1 MYAHSSPHRNKDAI
15 LARELELEARNFD
28 AAAPVATASSD
39 DGLSELETL
48 FGRELDDEEVE
59 FMKYVVHSSIH
70 LFLFL
75 ADTNIVRRALEARLG
90 LGSLGSLLG
99 KGATEV
105 AGKGASAAEAGAVS
119 GIGKTIKS
127 GLVSGVGSA
136 VGGTII
142 SDLLGGGGS
151 SSSSSSAAAAAAAA
165 SATGSAAAPA
175 ASTSTTSGGGI
186 LSDIESLFR
195 RESSIDELD

>member
-1 MYAHSSPHRNKDAI
+1 M
-15 LARELELEARNFD
+15 
-28 AAAPVATASSD
+28 
-39 DGLSELETL
+39 
-48 FGRELDDEEVE
+48 
-59 FMKYVVHSSIH
+59 
-70 LFLFL
+70 

-175 ASTSTTSGGGI
+175 ASASTTSGGGI